1 MIGVLHKVGLV
12 LHSIVQVPYMVL
24 YGAQNRSVILW
35 ELLKNHENI
44 NKKLHFLNFGHS
56 IYIFMQKSSALTP
69 SRQRVSLF
77 AGAQSSPPW
86 KMLVVF
92 GV

>member
-1 MIGVLHKVGLV
+1 MIGVLHKVGRV

-24 YGAQNRSVILW
+24 YGAQNRSCNSMGIA
-35 ELLKNHENI
+35 ENHENI

-77 AGAQSSPPW
+77 AVAQSSPP
-86 KMLVVF
+86 
-92 GV
+92 